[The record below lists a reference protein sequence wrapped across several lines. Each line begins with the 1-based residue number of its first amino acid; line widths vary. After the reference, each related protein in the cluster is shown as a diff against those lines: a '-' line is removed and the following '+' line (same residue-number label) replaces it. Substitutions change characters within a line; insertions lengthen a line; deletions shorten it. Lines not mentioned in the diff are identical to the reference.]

1 MTSEY
6 EDDVQQHRAL
16 SEPLREGG
24 IWCIEDTTTIT
35 QSPSESANG
44 VGHPTV
50 DAVDLHLE

>member
-6 EDDVQQHRAL
+6 EDDVQQLRVL

-35 QSPSESANG
+35 QSPSESADG
-44 VGHPTV
+44 VGHSTV
-50 DAVDLHLE
+50 DAVELHLK